1 MTTATEPAPAVRK
14 PRRRVGKEPTVLF
27 DAPGP
32 KARLRNNI
40 LTGVAI
46 IILLAIAYAIIARLD
61 DRGQFEGKL
70 WDPFLK
76 ATTWTKYILP
86 GLLNTVKASAVAAVL
101 ALLFG
106 VIFGLGRMSDH
117 AWLRVPSSVVIEFFR
132 AIPLLLLIFFIF
144 SGPAT
149 IADGL
154 GREAPQVTAFQ
165 AVVIGLM
172 LYNGSVLAEIFR
184 AGIRSLPKGQS
195 EAAYAIGLR
204 KNGVMRLILV
214 PQATTAMMPAII
226 SQLVV
231 LNKDTALGYIIAYS
245 ELLDKGFKRIPA
257 NYGNL
262 LPAAIVITVIYIAM
276 NLALGYLATWLERRS
291 RRSKKSAGT
300 TMGAGGPAP
309 APGMAVTDM
318 TSGRDG
324 MAQGFGGG
332 TV

>member
-1 MTTATEPAPAVRK
+1 MTTATDTAPAVRK
-14 PRRRVGKEPTVLF
+14 PRRRIGKEPSVLF

-32 KARLRNNI
+32 RARVRNNI
-40 LTGVAI
+40 LTGVAVVV
-46 IILLAIAYAIIARLD
+46 LLAIAYAVIARLD

-70 WDPFLK
+70 WSPFTK
-76 ATTWTKYILP
+76 VSTWTDFILP
-86 GLLNTVKASAVAAVL
+86 GLRNTLKASAVAAVL

-106 VIFGLGRMSDH
+106 VVFGLGRMSDH
-117 AWLRVPSSVVIEFFR
+117 AWVRVPCAVVIEFFR

-184 AGIRSLPKGQS
+184 AGIQSLPKGQS

-214 PQATTAMMPAII
+214 PQATTAMMPAIV
-226 SQLVV
+226 SQLIV
-231 LNKDTALGYIIAYS
+231 LNKDTALGYIIAYT
-245 ELLDKGFKRIPA
+245 ELLNEGFKIIPA

-276 NLALGYLATWLERRS
+276 NLALGYLASWLERRS

-309 APGMAVTDM
+309 APGMTITGQTTGD
-318 TSGRDG
+318 T
-324 MAQGFGGG
+324 GGI
-332 TV
+332 